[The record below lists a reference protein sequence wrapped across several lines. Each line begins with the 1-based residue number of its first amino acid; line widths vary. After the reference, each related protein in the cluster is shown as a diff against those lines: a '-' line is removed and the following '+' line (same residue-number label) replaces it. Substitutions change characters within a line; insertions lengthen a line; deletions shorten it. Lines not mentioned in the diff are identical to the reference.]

1 MIADQ
6 PPPHRIR
13 GRGTADNPKNR
24 FERVERSPEPIEG
37 DEDEQPLP
45 VTQFLPDA
53 SKTVIATNN
62 SPDVGFDASLNPYRG
77 CEHGCAY
84 CYARP
89 THEYLGFSAGLDFET
104 KIMVKHDAPELLRR
118 ELSSPRWEP
127 RVIAMSG
134 VTDCYQPIE
143 RKLLLTRRCLEVL
156 AEFRNPVVIITK
168 NALVTRDADLLA
180 ILAEHHAAA
189 VLVSITTR
197 DADLCGIL
205 EPRTSRPI
213 KRLAAITALAKA
225 GVPVGVNVAPVI
237 PGLTDSEIPRI
248 VQAAADAGATFAGLV
263 PLRLPHAV
271 APLFEAWLARHRPG
285 MQDKI
290 LHRIRAMRGGRLNDP
305 NFGSR
310 MEGDGPFAEQ
320 IHALFML
327 ACRRA
332 GLACGGPDLQTSAFQ
347 RPHDQPSL
355 FPHAPR
361 P

>member
-1 MIADQ
+1 MISDQ
-6 PPPHRIR
+6 PLAHRIR
-13 GRGTADNPKNR
+13 GRGAAENPKNR
-24 FERVERSPEPIEG
+24 FEHVERVAEPVEG
-37 DEDEQPLP
+37 DDEQPLP
-45 VTQFLPDA
+45 TTQFIPDA
-53 SKTVIATNN
+53 SKSVIASNN
-62 SPDVGFDASLNPYRG
+62 SPDVGFDASVNPYRG

-118 ELSSPRWEP
+118 ELSSPRWKP

-143 RKLLLTRRCLEVL
+143 RKLRLTRRCLEVL
-156 AEFRNPVVIITK
+156 DEFRNPVVIITK
-168 NALVTRDADLLA
+168 NALVARDADVLA
-180 ILAEHHAAA
+180 SLAGHRAAA
-189 VLVSITTR
+189 VFLSITTL
-197 DADLCGIL
+197 DADLCGVL
-205 EPRTSRPI
+205 EPRTSRPA
-213 KRLAAITALAKA
+213 KRLAAIAALAKA
-225 GVPVGVNVAPVI
+225 GVPVGVNIAPVI

-248 VQAAADAGATFAGLV
+248 VRAAADAGATFAGLV
-263 PLRLPHAV
+263 PLRLPYAV
-271 APLFEAWLARHRPG
+271 APLFEAWLERHRPN
-285 MQDKI
+285 MKDKI

-320 IHALFML
+320 IQRLFTL

-332 GLACGGPDLQTSAFQ
+332 GLARGGPDLTTSAFF

-355 FPHAPR
+355 FPLAPR